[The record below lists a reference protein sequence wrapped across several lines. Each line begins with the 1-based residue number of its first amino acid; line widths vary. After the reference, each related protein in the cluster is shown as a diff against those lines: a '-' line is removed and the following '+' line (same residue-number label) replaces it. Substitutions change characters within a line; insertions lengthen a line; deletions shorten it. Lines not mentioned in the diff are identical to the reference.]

1 MGKLAFINKVKW
13 EKKFMKSSDGWAAE
27 RKRWADLA
35 EKHGIELLG
44 DGTPWGCDYHSV
56 NIYTTDKGLDAW
68 NAFTSD
74 VLRNGTPD
82 AWKYVQEFATDII
95 SVANS

>member
-13 EKKFMKSSDGWAAE
+13 VRESMKNADWWPTE

-35 EKHGIELLG
+35 EKHGIELIG
-44 DGTPWGCDYHSV
+44 DGTPWGNDYHTV
-56 NIYTTDKGLDAW
+56 NIYTTDKGLEAW

-74 VLRNGTPD
+74 VLKNGTPD

-95 SVANS
+95 SLN